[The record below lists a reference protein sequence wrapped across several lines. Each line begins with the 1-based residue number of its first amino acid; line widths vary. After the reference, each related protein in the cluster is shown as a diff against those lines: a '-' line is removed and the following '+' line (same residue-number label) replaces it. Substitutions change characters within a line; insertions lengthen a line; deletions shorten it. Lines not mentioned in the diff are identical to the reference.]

1 MKLLKIGRD
10 ASCNIVLHSARVS
23 SLHAELTLL
32 NSGDMV
38 LEDKGSTNGTYIMNQ
53 RIQPGKP
60 VNVKRGDA
68 IRFADVELQWNQ
80 VPMPEDNSA
89 YRGIYGIGTHFNNE
103 IQISGATVSRYHAT
117 VKHGKD
123 GKMYI
128 FDHSKNG
135 TTVNGTKIPSN
146 NPVQIKKSSAVVCGG
161 VPVNLSHLPWP
172 NDIWKKM
179 VGIAAAV
186 IIVVGLV
193 FIGKDIIPNIFGG
206 DKISDQELYSRYN
219 NSVVMLKTIYHYD
232 VTIGDL
238 SIDDFNK
245 KCARYLGRNIPKKTL
260 LIGDQLKDISGLTT
274 KEYISVIDET
284 TTGTGIH
291 NGTGFFVS
299 QDGKLVTNLHIV
311 KPWLNIDGSNNEKL
325 IEDYYKKYF
334 AGIVGKLV
342 AIDTDFSILNAYI
355 SQVKVKGVIDYIA
368 LVPQSAQF
376 DVDNMIKCKV
386 IYDEG
391 DNLDKDVALIKTI
404 DNKLP
409 ERCTYVNIKDSLN
422 VSEDALNVGEY
433 VRTIGFPKG
442 IDAQKLTSTDG
453 IQVFQHKGQITK
465 KSEQYSFVFDATS
478 SAGASGSPIFNDN
491 GMLVGVL
498 NATYTDKNITYGIK
512 AKYVKEML
520 DKYNAK

>member
-10 ASCNIVLHSARVS
+10 ASCNIVLHSAKVS

-68 IRFADVELQWNQ
+68 IRFADVELQWSQ

-172 NDIWKKM
+172 NEIWKKI
-179 VGIAAAV
+179 VGIAAV
-186 IIVVGLV
+186 VVIVVGL
-193 FIGKDIIPNIFGG
+193 GYALKDIIPSPSPLTDNEI
-206 DKISDQELYSRYN
+206 YN
-219 NSVVMLKTIYHYD
+219 RHNRAVVMLKAIYHYD

-238 SIDDFNK
+238 SIEKFNK
-245 KCARYLGRNIPKKTL
+245 KLISEGYKPIPQKIA
-260 LIGDQLKDISGLTT
+260 IGEDVSGVSNDDLVNVINKMT
-274 KEYISVIDET
+274 KNRGLY
-284 TTGTGIH
+284 
-291 NGTGFFVS
+291 NGTGFFIS
-299 QDGKLVTNLHIV
+299 SDGMLVTNLHIV
-311 KPWLNIDGSNNEKL
+311 KPWLHSNGINDEIELENE
-325 IEDYYKKYF
+325 IRRIFSYYVGVLEKKEPLY
-334 AGIVGKLV
+334 
-342 AIDTDFSILNAYI
+342 SQYNAYI
-355 SQVKVKGVIDYIA
+355 PQVKVKGSIDNIA
-368 LVPQSAQF
+368 LVPQGEVF
-376 DVDNMIKCKV
+376 DPENMMKCKV
-386 IYDEG
+386 IYNEG
-391 DNLDKDVALIKTI
+391 DNLDKDIALIKI
-404 DNKLP
+404 VSSKIP
-409 ERCTYVNIKDSLN
+409 AQCTYVNIQDSMKI
-422 VSEDALNVGEY
+422 SDEAYQVGD
-433 VRTIGFPKG
+433 RILTLGFPKA
-442 IDAQKLTSTDG
+442 IQTQDIESTDG
-453 IQVFQHKGQITK
+453 IQVFQHSGKITK
-465 KSEQYSFVFDATS
+465 KSEQYRFVFDAV
-478 SAGASGSPIFNDN
+478 SAGGASGSPIFDAE
-491 GMLVGVL
+491 GMLIGVL
-498 NATYTDKNITYGIK
+498 NSGYTDKDITYGIK

>member
-10 ASCNIVLHSARVS
+10 ASCNIVLHSAKVS

-68 IRFADVELQWNQ
+68 IRFADVELQWSQ

-172 NDIWKKM
+172 DNAWKKI
-179 VGIAAAV
+179 VGIAAS
-186 IIVVGLV
+186 IILVVGLGFAV
-193 FIGKDIIPNIFGG
+193 SKIEFGG
-206 DKISDQELYSRYN
+206 KMSDQKLYNRYN
-219 NSVVMLKTIYHYD
+219 NSVVMLKAIYHYD

-245 KCARYLGRNIPKKTL
+245 KFARYLGKNIPQKTL
-260 LIGDQLKDISGLTT
+260 LIGTELINVSELTER
-274 KEYISVIDET
+274 KYIELIDEVT
-284 TTGTGIH
+284 NGVGMHT
-291 NGTGFFVS
+291 GTGFFVS
-299 QDGKLVTNLHIV
+299 EDGTLVTNLHIV
-311 KPWLNIDGSNNEKL
+311 KPWLNIDGSNTEQK
-325 IEDYYKKYF
+325 IENHYKKYF
-334 AGIVGKLV
+334 ADIVGKLV
-342 AIDTDFSILNAYI
+342 AIDTDFSFLNAYI

-368 LVPQSAQF
+368 LVPQSMAF
-376 DVDNMIKCKV
+376 DVDNMIKCRV
-386 IYDEG
+386 LYDDEN
-391 DNLDKDVALIKTI
+391 NLDKDVALIKTI
-404 DNKLP
+404 NKKLP
-409 ERCTYVNIKDSLN
+409 EKCTYVNIKDSMDI
-422 VSEDALNVGEY
+422 SEKAFMVGEI

-442 IDAQKLTSTDG
+442 VQTQDLTSTDG
-453 IQVFQHKGQITK
+453 IQVFQHKGEITK
-465 KSEQYSFVFDATS
+465 KSEQYRFVFDATS
-478 SAGASGSPIFNDN
+478 SGGASGSPVFNEK

-498 NATYTDKNITYGIK
+498 NAGYADKNITYGIK

>member
-1 MKLLKIGRD
+1 
-10 ASCNIVLHSARVS
+10 
-23 SLHAELTLL
+23 
-32 NSGDMV
+32 
-38 LEDKGSTNGTYIMNQ
+38 
-53 RIQPGKP
+53 
-60 VNVKRGDA
+60 
-68 IRFADVELQWNQ
+68 
-80 VPMPEDNSA
+80 MPEDNSA

-172 NDIWKKM
+172 DNAWKKI
-179 VGIAAAV
+179 VGIAAS
-186 IIVVGLV
+186 IILVVGLGFAV
-193 FIGKDIIPNIFGG
+193 SKIGFGG
-206 DKISDQELYSRYN
+206 DMSDQKLYNRYN
-219 NSVVMLKTIYHYD
+219 NSVVMLKAIYHYD

-245 KCARYLGRNIPKKTL
+245 KFARYLGKNIPQKTL
-260 LIGDQLKDISGLTT
+260 LIGTELINVSELTER
-274 KEYISVIDET
+274 KYIELIDEVT
-284 TTGTGIH
+284 NGVGMHT
-291 NGTGFFVS
+291 GTGFFVS
-299 QDGKLVTNLHIV
+299 EDGTLVTNLHIV
-311 KPWLNIDGSNNEKL
+311 KPWLNIDGSNTEQK
-325 IEDYYKKYF
+325 IENHYKKYF
-334 AGIVGKLV
+334 ADIVGKLV
-342 AIDTDFSILNAYI
+342 AISTDFSYLNAYI

-368 LVPQSAQF
+368 LVPQSMAF

-386 IYDEG
+386 IYDEEN
-391 DNLDKDVALIKTI
+391 NLDKDVALIKTI
-404 DNKLP
+404 NKKLP
-409 ERCTYVNIKDSLN
+409 EKCTYVNIKDSMDI
-422 VSEDALNVGEY
+422 SEKAFMVGEI

-442 IDAQKLTSTDG
+442 VQTQDLTSTDG
-453 IQVFQHKGQITK
+453 IQVFQHKGEITK
-465 KSEQYSFVFDATS
+465 KSEQYRFVFDATS
-478 SAGASGSPIFNDN
+478 SGGASGSPVFNEK

-498 NATYTDKNITYGIK
+498 NAGYADKNITYGIK

>member
-10 ASCNIVLHSARVS
+10 ASCNIVLHSAKVS

-68 IRFADVELQWNQ
+68 IRFADVELQWSQ

-172 NDIWKKM
+172 SDVWKKV
-179 VGIAAAV
+179 VGIAASIV
-186 IIVVGLV
+186 LVVG
-193 FIGKDIIPNIFGG
+193 IGLGLGSFFKNNTLS
-206 DKISDQELYSRYN
+206 DKEIYDRYH
-219 NSVVMLKTIYHYD
+219 NSVVMLKAIYHYD

-238 SIDDFNK
+238 
-245 KCARYLGRNIPKKTL
+245 A
-260 LIGDQLKDISGLTT
+260 
-274 KEYISVIDET
+274 IDEFNIKLLSEGFAPIPQKIAIGEDVSGVSNEDLVNAINKLT
-284 TTGTGIH
+284 QNRGLY
-291 NGTGFFVS
+291 NGTGFFIS
-299 QDGKLVTNLHIV
+299 PDGMLVTNLHIV
-311 KPWLNIDGSNNEKL
+311 KPWLNTNGRNAEIELENE
-325 IEDYYKKYF
+325 IRRIF
-334 AGIVGKLV
+334 ALYVGVLEKRDLRY
-342 AIDTDFSILNAYI
+342 SLYNAYI
-355 SQVKVKGVIDYIA
+355 PQVKVKGSIDYIA
-368 LVPQSAQF
+368 LVPHGEVF
-376 DVDNMIKCKV
+376 DPENMIKCKIV
-386 IYDEG
+386 YNEG
-391 DNLDKDVALIKTI
+391 DNLDKDVALIKI
-404 DNKLP
+404 MGSKIPNQ
-409 ERCTYVNIKDSLN
+409 CTYINLQDSMNI
-422 VSEDALNVGEY
+422 SEKVYNVGDR
-433 VRTIGFPKG
+433 VLTLGFPKA
-442 IDAQKLTSTDG
+442 IQTQDIESTDG
-453 IQVFQHKGQITK
+453 IQVFQHSGKITK
-465 KSEQYSFVFDATS
+465 KSEQYRFVFDAV
-478 SAGASGSPIFNDN
+478 SAGGASGSPIFDSE
-491 GMLVGVL
+491 GMLIGVL
-498 NATYTDKNITYGIK
+498 NSGYEDKNITYGIK